1 MNISFNSIGI
11 VGIAVGI
18 VGFGYGIY
26 RDNKANK
33 MAEKIGLSV
42 SEVESKAQ
50 IDVDQAIVNKAIQN
64 AVERK
69 VSAAT
74 AEAIKSVRSDIQDE
88 ISSRVRKSVDAE
100 YQRLTED
107 VTEKISEQVA
117 NIDEYALQDKV
128 VQKAQAI
135 VVKKTESSVNGVL
148 NDFNTYLNDIKKFYD
163 GVTRIISPNQSNVPE
178 VPRLR
183 FTYDR

>member
-1 MNISFNSIGI
+1 MNINSNSIGI
-11 VGIAVGI
+11 FGIVAGIAGL
-18 VGFGYGIY
+18 GYALY

-42 SEVESKAQ
+42 TEVENRTQ
-50 IDVDQAIVNKAIQN
+50 IDVDQAIVDKAIQN

-74 AEAIKSVRSDIQDE
+74 NEAIEGIRSDIQEE
-88 ISSRVRKSVDAE
+88 ISSKVRRSVDDA
-100 YQRLTED
+100 YQRLSED
-107 VTEKISEQVA
+107 VTEKISQQVA
-117 NIDEYALQDKV
+117 AIDEYALRDKV
-128 VQKAQAI
+128 IQKAQAI
-135 VVKKTESSVNGVL
+135 VVKKAETGVNGVL
-148 NDFNTYLNDIKKFYD
+148 NDFNSYLGDVKKFYD
-163 GVTRIISPNQSNVPE
+163 GVTRIISPTQSSMPE